1 MHDIIF
7 HYPVTF
13 VRRYYF
19 VLLGISSLSH
29 VGPKTDRSARADGID
44 SGKNKTSGI
53 YQDIDLQKE
62 KHRINNNIR
71 IRPSSAEVLVD

>member
-29 VGPKTDRSARADGID
+29 VGPKTDRSARDD
-44 SGKNKTSGI
+44 STDSDKNKTSGI

-62 KHRINNNIR
+62 KKG
-71 IRPSSAEVLVD
+71 SSTRGGIFLKVVDISA

>member
-1 MHDIIF
+1 MDND
-7 HYPVTF
+7 YTETF

-19 VLLGISSLSH
+19 VILGISSLSH
-29 VGPKTDRSARADGID
+29 VGPKTDRSARDGSTD
-44 SGKNKTSGI
+44 SDKNKTSGT
-53 YQDIDLQKE
+53 YHDIDLQKE

>member
-1 MHDIIF
+1 MILTF

-29 VGPKTDRSARADGID
+29 VGPKTDRSARDD
-44 SGKNKTSGI
+44 STDSDKNKTSGI

>member
-1 MHDIIF
+1 M
-7 HYPVTF
+7 TF
-13 VRRYYF
+13 LERYNF
-19 VLLGISSLSH
+19 ILLGISSLSQ
-29 VGPKTDRSARADGID
+29 VGPKTNRSDRDDGTD
-44 SGKNKTSGI
+44 SDKNKNNASGI